1 MKSKLTI
8 LLILVFGLAGLGFT
22 GCSGSEEST
31 EETQAVGFE
40 EFQTVDAD
48 TAVVAPDTELPEDV
62 SDQDE
67 APVEQQ
73 ETPAVQADEQAKP
86 IAEPISSEN
95 LMWSV
100 QIGAFRNEEG
110 AFSTVN
116 QARASLNKPVYKNFD
131 EATGLF
137 KVTVG
142 SFATKEQAQEFRSFC
157 VKNGYPDAFIVQ
169 VKR

>member
-8 LLILVFGLAGLGFT
+8 LLMFVFGLAVLGFT

-40 EFQTVDAD
+40 EFQTVNAD
-48 TAVVAPDTELPEDV
+48 TGIVVPATELPEDV
-62 SDQDE
+62 SDDGE
-67 APVEQQ
+67 TPEEERETAPVQRE
-73 ETPAVQADEQAKP
+73 EQAKP
-86 IAEPISSEN
+86 AAEPISSEN

-116 QARASLNKPVYKNFD
+116 KARAVLNKPVYKNFD
-131 EATGLF
+131 QATGLF

-142 SFATKEQAQEFRSFC
+142 SFATREQALEFRSFC
-157 VKNGYPDAFIVQ
+157 VQNGYPDAFIVQ